1 VDETEPTGSASKP
14 GLRGP
19 AVTALVAMAGVALV
33 LAIEPFRAAA
43 GHAVSGDAEE
53 LRAALDGVGGVVLV
67 VVLSLLHSVVFYPAE
82 ILDTAVGFVYGF
94 WVGLALVMGGWML
107 NAFVAYEIGR
117 YGARP
122 LLYRAFGQDRFER
135 YEQAIERGGVG
146 LLIGMRLV
154 PIVPFSLFT
163 YAAGAAQVPL
173 GRLLWTTAVGYLP
186 ITALFVYLGAEL
198 DELSPTDPILIV
210 GGIGLVAAVY
220 VGHRLRGR
228 LGFGGS
234 PRRDAEKGPDPP
246 GPLEP

>member
-1 VDETEPTGSASKP
+1 MDETESEGGKGRP

-19 AVTALVAMAGVALV
+19 AVTAVVAMAGVALV

-43 GHAVSGDAEE
+43 GHAVSGDAEQ
-53 LRAALDGVGGVVLV
+53 LRAELDGVGGLVLV

-82 ILDTAVGFVYGF
+82 ILDAAVGFVYGF

-122 LLYRAFGQDRFER
+122 LLHRAFGRVRFER
-135 YEQAIERGGVG
+135 YEQMIERGGIG

-163 YAAGAAQVPL
+163 YAAGAAKVPL

-186 ITALFVYLGAEL
+186 ITALFVYLGTEL
-198 DELSPTDPILIV
+198 EELSPTDPILIV
-210 GGIGLVAAVY
+210 GGIGMAAAVY
-220 VGHRLRGR
+220 IAHRLRGR
-228 LGFGGS
+228 LGLDVIEPPHEE
-234 PRRDAEKGPDPP
+234 PREDP
-246 GPLEP
+246 GPGS